1 MSRFIAFLI
10 IFSSVFLGNAFAQKS
25 NAYQGF
31 YGQVALGYEGENVN
45 ASSVN
50 NIGSPSSS
58 TSLPSSRKS
67 TLAGIIGVGYTIGLD
82 TRWSVGMGVDY
93 GPITS
98 KTDNAVGSPDAIG
111 LKVANRLNIFVTPG
125 YSFGTLGDQLVYLKA
140 GYSNEQLQAS
150 YQTPGPSSG
159 QSIGNSNVNGYV
171 LGFGYKTPLVSGIY
185 AYGEAN
191 YYSYSGASFPAI
203 ALSNGNTISG
213 YNPNASAYQFLLGV
227 GYKF

>member
-82 TRWSVGMGVDY
+82 TRWSVGMQPMRKVWFQ
-93 GPITS
+93 PL
-98 KTDNAVGSPDAIG
+98 VVPMHM
-111 LKVANRLNIFVTPG
+111 LKVP
-125 YSFGTLGDQLVYLKA
+125 
-140 GYSNEQLQAS
+140 
-150 YQTPGPSSG
+150 
-159 QSIGNSNVNGYV
+159 
-171 LGFGYKTPLVSGIY
+171 
-185 AYGEAN
+185 
-191 YYSYSGASFPAI
+191 
-203 ALSNGNTISG
+203 
-213 YNPNASAYQFLLGV
+213 
-227 GYKF
+227 